1 MITGIPVSRSVFAL
15 RAAGR
20 FVRRDLVADPPQ
32 RARLVVTLDRHAVS
46 LRHATTGSQL
56 RPIATL
62 IRWPASEQGPPALI
76 GATVALAALGTTWL
90 VSDFRLYQLALA
102 GVLAIAMLGL
112 NILTGFNG
120 QISLGH
126 GAFIGIGSYTAAI
139 LVRDARPALPIAIAT
154 ASVTCF
160 VVGCLIG
167 VPALRL
173 PGSSLALVTLGFALA
188 LPQAIK
194 KFDGL
199 TGGAYGIYLPF
210 DEQFNSP
217 WAG

>member
-1 MITGIPVSRSVFAL
+1 MAGE
-15 RAAGR
+15 RAGSAG
-20 FVRRDLVADPPQ
+20 LV
-32 RARLVVTLDRHAVS
+32 
-46 LRHATTGSQL
+46 
-56 RPIATL
+56 
-62 IRWPASEQGPPALI
+62 

-139 LVRDARPALPIAIAT
+139 LVRDVGLPYPIAIAT

-217 WAG
+217 WAGLTNDQFRYLVVVLVGTLLFWVGWNLVAAGGAWR

>member
-1 MITGIPVSRSVFAL
+1 MAGE
-15 RAAGR
+15 RAGSAG
-20 FVRRDLVADPPQ
+20 
-32 RARLVVTLDRHAVS
+32 
-46 LRHATTGSQL
+46 
-56 RPIATL
+56 
-62 IRWPASEQGPPALI
+62 LI

-90 VSDFRLYQLALA
+90 VPDFRLYQLALA

-120 QISLGH
+120 QIF
-126 GAFIGIGSYTAAI
+126 ARFTARSSASGRTPRRSSCATSACPYP
-139 LVRDARPALPIAIAT
+139 VAIAA

-173 PGSSLALVTLGFALA
+173 PGSRLALVTLGFALA

-199 TGGAYGIYLPF
+199 AGGAYGIYLPF

-217 WAG
+217 WAGLTNDQFRYLVVVLVGMLLFWVGWNLVRGRWAWR